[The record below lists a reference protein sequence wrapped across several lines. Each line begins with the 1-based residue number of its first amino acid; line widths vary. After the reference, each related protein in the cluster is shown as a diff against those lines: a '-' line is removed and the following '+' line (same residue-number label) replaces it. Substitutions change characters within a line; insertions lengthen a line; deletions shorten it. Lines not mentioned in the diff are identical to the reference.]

1 MQSFVFIFR
10 EWIGGHGHYDCR
22 PLKTLPSNA
31 ITVRAVSDCTQRLV
45 PCPYAYPNKPC
56 DERFKFANLLRDL
69 KSKHGKIFV
78 MENGASKT
86 TNGTLTKSGLSQ
98 YSILPVKIKAYGKVF
113 ITSSCTLDGI
123 YYQWVKLL
131 GSPSEAKDFLFS
143 LEYKGPKC
151 THVFLGEVASM

>member
-1 MQSFVFIFR
+1 MIHMTFLFKIKRLAYSYRLKIR
-10 EWIGGHGHYDCR
+10 YDTSYTYQ
-22 PLKTLPSNA
+22 KW
-31 ITVRAVSDCTQRLV
+31 
-45 PCPYAYPNKPC
+45 
-56 DERFKFANLLRDL
+56 LRN
-69 KSKHGKIFV
+69 S
-78 MENGASKT
+78 AS
-86 TNGTLTKSGLSQ
+86 LTKSGLSQ

-151 THVFLGEVASM
+151 THVFLGEVASINETLDEMISSGKCSSIGFTTFKNQFMEGNTSKYHWSITVKRFGE

>member
-1 MQSFVFIFR
+1 M
-10 EWIGGHGHYDCR
+10 E
-22 PLKTLPSNA
+22 
-31 ITVRAVSDCTQRLV
+31 ITPALHALLQRLTFTSQCNHCSGRNSHNSDCTQRLV
-45 PCPYAYPNKPC
+45 PCPYAYPNKLC
-56 DERFKFANLLRDL
+56 DERFKFANFLRDYE
-69 KSKHGKIFV
+69 SKHGKMFV

-86 TNGTLTKSGLSQ
+86 TMGKLTKSSLSQ
-98 YSILPVKIKAYGKVF
+98 YSTSPVKIEAYGKVF
-113 ITSSCTLDGI
+113 ISSSITMGEV